1 MNATGSLRLHGVHV
15 LGPTGEF
22 DGPVDLLVED
32 GVVTEL
38 GAQVATTRSVR
49 TLDGEGL
56 WIVPGVFDC
65 HVHAGLSSF
74 DQLELMRTP
83 YSRRVLETAAVLRRT
98 LDAGVTFVRDAGIVD
113 AGVRDAVADGVVAGP
128 EMQVSVVAIGSTGGH
143 EDGFLAGPGWES
155 SVDYSL
161 PDYPGRPRFLADG
174 PDEMRKVVRQVLRSG
189 ADWIKLMAT
198 RGVLSGADGGFD
210 PELTREEIA
219 VAVEEARRRHRPV
232 MVHALGGEAIRWAVE
247 AGARSIEHGVFLT
260 EEDAALMA
268 RHHCA
273 LVPTLAVYHRLVR
286 LADEGRFNAARTER
300 ARSVGRQLGEAVAIA
315 HAAGVRI
322 AVGSDFGHRD
332 DHGAN
337 LVELAHLNDAGL
349 SVAETLL
356 AATATG
362 ADLCGVGDRLG
373 RIAVGFRFDAVV
385 LGGEPRDLSAL
396 AAPDAITAVFQRGLI
411 VRGQDRMA
419 EWLI

>member
-1 MNATGSLRLHGVHV
+1 M

-38 GAQVATTRSVR
+38 GAHVATTSSVR

-56 WIVPGVFDC
+56 WIIPGVFDC

-74 DQLELMRTP
+74 DQLELLRTP

-128 EMQVSVVAIGSTGGH
+128 EMQISVVGIGSTGGH

-219 VAVEEARRRHRPV
+219 VAVEEAERRHRPV

-268 RHHCA
+268 RHDCT

-286 LADEGRFNAARTER
+286 LADEGQFDAARTER
-300 ARSVGRQLGEAVAIA
+300 ARAVGRQLGEAVAIA

-362 ADLCGVGDRLG
+362 ADLCGVSDRLG
-373 RIAVGFRFDAVV
+373 RIAVGFHFDAVV
-385 LGGEPRDLSAL
+385 LSDEPRDLSAL
-396 AAPDAITAVFQRGLI
+396 AAPDAITAVFQRGLV
-411 VRGQDRMA
+411 VRGRERIA
-419 EWLI
+419 NLLI